1 MGKLTNRLPSLSL
14 KSEQKAN
21 MPPSA
26 AALREQIE
34 SVLAMRIP
42 AALSV
47 LPRSA
52 PELLPTGIAQ
62 VDTMLGGGVP
72 LGGVTEIIGPECSGR
87 STLVLSVLTGITGQG
102 ATAAYVDVSDAL
114 DPFSAAAMGVDLGRL
129 LWVRAGGS
137 EEVPRLPVTGKRPLE
152 VRTRS
157 MQDEKY
163 GRGGSH
169 PRTEMRGIEHA
180 VEELFQ
186 PNDNPEKTEIP
197 LFDYSPRCAE
207 SLRGRRA
214 TQSPMNR
221 QNVDRQTLTEH
232 VTQKKNTAT
241 EKSPDPRLRPF
252 QKSPRRRS
260 TAKEVWDRL
269 DQGLRATD
277 LLLNTGG
284 FRAIVIDMGDV
295 GPEQVRRV
303 PLASWYRFRLQAEKS
318 QAILLLVTQAACA
331 SSCASVVLRCLEAD
345 ERWQY
350 ANEASIGLPLLTGFR
365 YQIGADRKR
374 GRALESFHPCK
385 KKPVSAAETSWNSTT
400 LWTR

>member
-1 MGKLTNRLPSLSL
+1 M
-14 KSEQKAN
+14 
-21 MPPSA
+21 PSA

-52 PELLPTGIAQ
+52 PEFLPTGIAE
-62 VDTMLGGGVP
+62 VDALLGGGLP
-72 LGGVTEIIGPECSGR
+72 LGGVTEIIGPVCSGR
-87 STLVLSVLTGITGQG
+87 STLVLSFLASITGQG
-102 ATAAYVDVSDAL
+102 AAAAYVDVSDAL
-114 DPFSAAAMGVDLGRL
+114 DPLSAAAMGIDLGRL

-137 EEVPRLPVTGKRPLE
+137 EEIPRLPVTGKRPLE

-180 VEELFQ
+180 VEKLFQ
-186 PNDNPEKTEIP
+186 PKDNPENAEIP

-207 SLRGRRA
+207 ALRGRRA
-214 TQSPMNR
+214 SPSPGNS
-221 QNVDRQTLTEH
+221 QTRIEP
-232 VTQKKNTAT
+232 VIQQKYTAI
-241 EKSPDPRLRPF
+241 ERSADPKLRPF
-252 QKSPRRRS
+252 QKSRRHS
-260 TAKEVWDRL
+260 AAKEVWDRL
-269 DQGLRATD
+269 EQGLRATD

-284 FRAIVIDMGDV
+284 FRAIVVDMGDV
-295 GPEQVRRV
+295 GPDQARRV

-331 SSCASVVLRCLEAD
+331 SSCASVVLRCREAD

-350 ANEASIGLPLLTGFR
+350 ANELPIGLPLLTGFR
-365 YQIGADRKR
+365 YQVSADRKR
-374 GRALESFHPCK
+374 GSAQESFYLCK
-385 KKPVSAAETSWNSTT
+385 KKPVSVAETSWNGAT
-400 LWTR
+400 LWAR

>member
-1 MGKLTNRLPSLSL
+1 M
-14 KSEQKAN
+14 
-21 MPPSA
+21 PSA
-26 AALREQIE
+26 AAIREQIE

-52 PELLPTGIAQ
+52 PELLPTGIAE
-62 VDTMLGGGVP
+62 VDALLGGGLP

-87 STLVLSVLTGITGQG
+87 STLVLSVLAGITGQG
-102 ATAAYVDVSDAL
+102 AAAAYVDVSDAL
-114 DPFSAAAMGVDLGRL
+114 DPLSAAAMGVDLGRL

-137 EEVPRLPVTGKRPLE
+137 EEVPRLSVTDKQPLE

-180 VEELFQ
+180 VEKLFH
-186 PNDNPEKTEIP
+186 PKDNPENAEIP
-197 LFDYSPRCAE
+197 LVDYTPRCSE
-207 SLRGRRA
+207 SHRGRRTA
-214 TQSPMNR
+214 RSPIERQGIVR
-221 QNVDRQTLTEH
+221 QNAQLIQP
-232 VTQKKNTAT
+232 VTQKNNTAP
-241 EKSPDPRLRPF
+241 ERSPDPKLRPF
-252 QKSPRRRS
+252 QKSRRHS
-260 TAKEVWDRL
+260 TAKAVWDRL

-295 GPEQVRRV
+295 GPEQARRV

-318 QAILLLVTQAACA
+318 QAILLLVTQTACA
-331 SSCASVVLRCLEAD
+331 SSCASVVLRCVDAE

-350 ANEASIGLPLLTGFR
+350 ANEAPVGLTLLTGFR
-365 YQIGADRKR
+365 YQVSADRKR
-374 GRALESFHPCK
+374 GSAQESFYPCK
-385 KKPVSAAETSWNSTT
+385 KKPVSVSETSWNGTT
-400 LWTR
+400 LWAR

>member
-1 MGKLTNRLPSLSL
+1 M
-14 KSEQKAN
+14 
-21 MPPSA
+21 PSA
-26 AALREQIE
+26 AAIREQIE

-47 LPRSA
+47 LPCSA
-52 PELLPTGIAQ
+52 PELLPTGIDE
-62 VDTMLGGGVP
+62 VDTMLGGGLP
-72 LGGVTEIIGPECSGR
+72 LGGVTEIIGPLCSGR
-87 STLVLSVLTGITGQG
+87 STLVLSVLAGITGQG

-114 DPFSAAAMGVDLGRL
+114 DPLSAAAMGIDLGRL
-129 LWVRAGGS
+129 LWVRAGGA
-137 EEVPRLPVTGKRPLE
+137 EEVPSLPVTGNGPLE
-152 VRTRS
+152 ARTSS

-180 VEELFQ
+180 VEKLFQ
-186 PNDNPEKTEIP
+186 PKDNPENAEIP

-207 SLRGRRA
+207 SLRGRPASR
-214 TQSPMNR
+214 SPM
-221 QNVDRQTLTEH
+221 DRQTITEH
-232 VTQKKNTAT
+232 VTPKKNTVT
-241 EKSPDPRLRPF
+241 ERSAEPKLQPF
-252 QKSPRRRS
+252 HKPPRRS
-260 TAKEVWDRL
+260 AAKEVWDRL

-295 GPEQVRRV
+295 GPDQARRV
-303 PLASWYRFRLQAEKS
+303 PLTSWYRFRLQTEKS

-331 SSCASVVLRCLEAD
+331 SSCASVVLHCLEAD

-365 YQIGADRKR
+365 YQVSADRKR
-374 GRALESFHPCK
+374 GRAQESFHPCK
-385 KKPVSAAETSWNSTT
+385 KKPVSVAETSWNGTT
-400 LWTR
+400 LWAR

>member
-1 MGKLTNRLPSLSL
+1 M
-14 KSEQKAN
+14 
-21 MPPSA
+21 PSA

-52 PELLPTGIAQ
+52 PELLPTGIAE
-62 VDTMLGGGVP
+62 VDAMLGGGLP
-72 LGGVTEIIGPECSGR
+72 LGGVTEIIGPVCSGR
-87 STLVLSVLTGITGQG
+87 STLALSVLAGVTGQGAAGQG

-180 VEELFQ
+180 VKELFQ
-186 PNDNPEKTEIP
+186 PKDNPENAEIP

-232 VTQKKNTAT
+232 VTPKKNTVT
-241 EKSPDPRLRPF
+241 ERSSDPKLQPF
-252 QKSPRRRS
+252 QRSRRHS

-374 GRALESFHPCK
+374 GRTLESFHPCK
-385 KKPVSAAETSWNSTT
+385 KKPVSAAETFWNSTT

>member
-1 MGKLTNRLPSLSL
+1 MT
-14 KSEQKAN
+14 
-21 MPPSA
+21 SA
-26 AALREQIE
+26 AAIREQIE
-34 SVLAMRIP
+34 SALAMRIP

-52 PELLPTGIAQ
+52 PELLPTGIAE
-62 VDTMLGGGVP
+62 VDAMLGGGVP

-87 STLVLSVLTGITGQG
+87 STLVLSVLAGITGQG
-102 ATAAYVDVSDAL
+102 AAAAYVDVSDAL

-214 TQSPMNR
+214 AQSPMN
-221 QNVDRQTLTEH
+221 RQTLTEH
-232 VTQKKNTAT
+232 VTPKKNAAT

-252 QKSPRRRS
+252 HKSRRHS

-303 PLASWYRFRLQAEKS
+303 PWASWYRFRLQAEKS

-350 ANEASIGLPLLTGFR
+350 ANDASIGWPLFTGVLH
-365 YQIGADRKR
+365 QIGVRRKR
-374 GRALESFHPCK
+374 GRALESFHP
-385 KKPVSAAETSWNSTT
+385 
-400 LWTR
+400 

>member
-1 MGKLTNRLPSLSL
+1 M
-14 KSEQKAN
+14 
-21 MPPSA
+21 PSA

-52 PELLPTGIAQ
+52 PELLPTGIAE
-62 VDTMLGGGVP
+62 VDALLGGGLP
-72 LGGVTEIIGPECSGR
+72 LGGVTEIIGPVCSGR
-87 STLVLSVLTGITGQG
+87 STLALSVLAGITGQG
-102 ATAAYVDVSDAL
+102 AAAAYVDVSDAL
-114 DPFSAAAMGVDLGRL
+114 DPLSAAAVGVELGRL

-137 EEVPRLPVTGKRPLE
+137 EEIPRLPVTGKRPLE

-180 VEELFQ
+180 VEKLFQ
-186 PNDNPEKTEIP
+186 PKDNPENAEIP

-207 SLRGRRA
+207 AIRGRRA
-214 TQSPMNR
+214 APSPGES
-221 QNVDRQTLTEH
+221 QTLTEQ
-232 VTQKKNTAT
+232 VTQPKNTAT
-241 EKSPDPRLRPF
+241 ERSADPKLQPF
-252 QKSPRRRS
+252 HKFRRRS
-260 TAKEVWDRL
+260 AAKEIWDRL

-284 FRAIVIDMGDV
+284 FRAIVVDMGDV
-295 GPEQVRRV
+295 GPNQARRV

-331 SSCASVVLRCLEAD
+331 SSCASVVLRCREAD

-350 ANEASIGLPLLTGFR
+350 ANELPIGLPLLTGFR
-365 YQIGADRKR
+365 YQVSADRKR
-374 GRALESFHPCK
+374 GSAQESFYLCK
-385 KKPVSAAETSWNSTT
+385 KKPVSVAETSWNGA
-400 LWTR
+400 TRWAR

>member
-1 MGKLTNRLPSLSL
+1 M
-14 KSEQKAN
+14 
-21 MPPSA
+21 PSA
-26 AALREQIE
+26 AAIREQIE

-52 PELLPTGIAQ
+52 PELLPTGIAE
-62 VDTMLGGGVP
+62 VDTMLGGGLP
-72 LGGVTEIIGPECSGR
+72 LGGVTEIIGPVCSGR
-87 STLVLSVLTGITGQG
+87 STLVLSVLAGITGQG
-102 ATAAYVDVSDAL
+102 AAGAYVDVSDAL
-114 DPFSAAAMGVDLGRL
+114 DPLSAAAMGVDLGRL
-129 LWVRAGGS
+129 LWVRAGSS
-137 EEVPRLPVTGKRPLE
+137 EEIPRLSVTDKRPLE

-180 VEELFQ
+180 VEKLFQ
-186 PNDNPEKTEIP
+186 PKDNPENAEIP

-207 SLRGRRA
+207 SVRGRRVA
-214 TQSPMNR
+214 RFPMSY
-221 QNVDRQTLTEH
+221 QNVDRQTAQFTEP
-232 VTQKKNTAT
+232 VAQPKNIAT
-241 EKSPDPRLRPF
+241 ERSPDPKLRPF
-252 QKSPRRRS
+252 QKSERRS
-260 TAKEVWDRL
+260 AAKEVWDRL

-295 GPEQVRRV
+295 SPEQARRV
-303 PLASWYRFRLQAEKS
+303 PLASWYRFRLQTEKS

-350 ANEASIGLPLLTGFR
+350 ANEASIGLPLLTGFC
-365 YQIGADRKR
+365 YQVSADRKR
-374 GRALESFHPCK
+374 GSAQESFYLCK
-385 KKPVSAAETSWNSTT
+385 KKPVSVAETFWNGTT
-400 LWTR
+400 LWAR

>member
-1 MGKLTNRLPSLSL
+1 
-14 KSEQKAN
+14 
-21 MPPSA
+21 
-26 AALREQIE
+26 
-34 SVLAMRIP
+34 MRIP

-52 PELLPTGIAQ
+52 PELLPTGIAE
-62 VDTMLGGGVP
+62 VDTMLGGGLP
-72 LGGVTEIIGPECSGR
+72 LGGVTEIIGPVCSGR
-87 STLVLSVLTGITGQG
+87 STLVLSILAGITGQG
-102 ATAAYVDVSDAL
+102 AAAAYVDVSDAL
-114 DPFSAAAMGVDLGRL
+114 DPLSAAAMGVDLGRL
-129 LWVRAGGS
+129 LWVRAGSS
-137 EEVPRLPVTGKRPLE
+137 EEIPRLSVTDKRPLE

-180 VEELFQ
+180 VEKLFQ
-186 PNDNPEKTEIP
+186 PKDNPENAEIP

-207 SLRGRRA
+207 SVRGRRA
-214 TQSPMNR
+214 ARSLE
-221 QNVDRQTLTEH
+221 DSQTFTEP
-232 VTQKKNTAT
+232 VTRPKNTAT
-241 EKSPDPRLRPF
+241 ERSPDPKLRPF
-252 QKSPRRRS
+252 QKSGRRS
-260 TAKEVWDRL
+260 AAKEVWDRL

-295 GPEQVRRV
+295 SPEQARRV
-303 PLASWYRFRLQAEKS
+303 PLASWYRFRLQTEKS

-350 ANEASIGLPLLTGFR
+350 ANEASIGLPLLTGFC
-365 YQIGADRKR
+365 YQVSADRKR
-374 GRALESFHPCK
+374 GNAQASFHPCK
-385 KKPVSAAETSWNSTT
+385 KKPVSAAETSWNGAT
-400 LWTR
+400 LWAR

>member
-1 MGKLTNRLPSLSL
+1 M
-14 KSEQKAN
+14 
-21 MPPSA
+21 PSA
-26 AALREQIE
+26 AAIREQIE

-52 PELLPTGIAQ
+52 PELLPTGIAE
-62 VDTMLGGGVP
+62 VDAMLGGGLP
-72 LGGVTEIIGPECSGR
+72 LGGVTEIIGPVCSGR
-87 STLVLSVLTGITGQG
+87 STLALSVLAGVTGRGAAGQG
-102 ATAAYVDVSDAL
+102 AAAAYVDVSDAL

-152 VRTRS
+152 MRTRSMQDDS

-169 PRTEMRGIEHA
+169 PRTEMLGIEHA
-180 VEELFQ
+180 VEVLFQ
-186 PNDNPEKTEIP
+186 PKDHPENTEIP

-207 SLRGRRA
+207 SVRGRRA
-214 TQSPMNR
+214 AQSPMDR
-221 QNVDRQTLTEH
+221 QEMDRQGMDRQTAQFTEP
-232 VTQKKNTAT
+232 VIQQN
-241 EKSPDPRLRPF
+241 ERSSDPRLRPF
-252 QKSPRRRS
+252 HKPRHRS

-365 YQIGADRKR
+365 YRVGADRKR
-374 GRALESFHPCK
+374 GSVLESFHPCK
-385 KKPVSAAETSWNSTT
+385 KKPVSAAEASWNSTTNSTT

>member
-1 MGKLTNRLPSLSL
+1 M
-14 KSEQKAN
+14 
-21 MPPSA
+21 PSA
-26 AALREQIE
+26 AAIREQIE

-52 PELLPTGIAQ
+52 PELLPTGISE
-62 VDTMLGGGVP
+62 VDTMLGGGLP
-72 LGGVTEIIGPECSGR
+72 LGGVTEIIGPVCSGR
-87 STLVLSVLTGITGQG
+87 STLALSVLAGVTGQG
-102 ATAAYVDVSDAL
+102 AAGQGAAAAYVDVSDAL

-137 EEVPRLPVTGKRPLE
+137 EFV
-152 VRTRS
+152 
-157 MQDEKY
+157 
-163 GRGGSH
+163 
-169 PRTEMRGIEHA
+169 
-180 VEELFQ
+180 
-186 PNDNPEKTEIP
+186 
-197 LFDYSPRCAE
+197 
-207 SLRGRRA
+207 
-214 TQSPMNR
+214 
-221 QNVDRQTLTEH
+221 EH
-232 VTQKKNTAT
+232 VTQKKNAAT

-252 QKSPRRRS
+252 HKSRRHS
-260 TAKEVWDRL
+260 AAKEVWDRL

-331 SSCASVVLRCLEAD
+331 SSCASVVLRCVEAD

-350 ANEASIGLPLLTGFR
+350 ANESPIGLPLLTGFR

-374 GRALESFHPCK
+374 GSALESFHPCK

>member
-1 MGKLTNRLPSLSL
+1 
-14 KSEQKAN
+14 
-21 MPPSA
+21 
-26 AALREQIE
+26 
-34 SVLAMRIP
+34 
-42 AALSV
+42 
-47 LPRSA
+47 
-52 PELLPTGIAQ
+52 
-62 VDTMLGGGVP
+62 
-72 LGGVTEIIGPECSGR
+72 
-87 STLVLSVLTGITGQG
+87 
-102 ATAAYVDVSDAL
+102 
-114 DPFSAAAMGVDLGRL
+114 
-129 LWVRAGGS
+129 
-137 EEVPRLPVTGKRPLE
+137 
-152 VRTRS
+152 
-157 MQDEKY
+157 
-163 GRGGSH
+163 
-169 PRTEMRGIEHA
+169 MRGIEHA

-214 TQSPMNR
+214 AQSPMNR

-232 VTQKKNTAT
+232 VTPKKNAAT

-252 QKSPRRRS
+252 HKSRRHS

-350 ANEASIGLPLLTGFR
+350 ANEASIGWPLLTGFR

-374 GRALESFHPCK
+374 GSALESFHPCK
-385 KKPVSAAETSWNSTT
+385 KKPVSAAEASWNSTT

>member
-1 MGKLTNRLPSLSL
+1 M
-14 KSEQKAN
+14 
-21 MPPSA
+21 PSA

-34 SVLAMRIP
+34 SVLARRIP

-52 PELLPTGIAQ
+52 PELLPTGIAE
-62 VDTMLGGGVP
+62 VDAMLGGGLP
-72 LGGVTEIIGPECSGR
+72 LGGVTEIIGPVCSGR
-87 STLVLSVLTGITGQG
+87 STLALSVLAGITGRGAAGQG
-102 ATAAYVDVSDAL
+102 AAAAYVDVSDAL
-114 DPFSAAAMGVDLGRL
+114 DPFSAAAMGVDLGHL

-137 EEVPRLPVTGKRPLE
+137 EEVSRLPVTGKRPLE

-169 PRTEMRGIEHA
+169 PRTEMLGIEHA

-186 PNDNPEKTEIP
+186 PKDNPESAGIP

-214 TQSPMNR
+214 AQSLMNR
-221 QNVDRQTLTEH
+221 QNVDRQTLTEL
-232 VTQKKNTAT
+232 VTPKRNTAT
-241 EKSPDPRLRPF
+241 ERSSDPRLRPF
-252 QKSPRRRS
+252 HKSQRHS
-260 TAKEVWDRL
+260 TAKAGWNRL

-365 YQIGADRKR
+365 YRVGADRKR
-374 GRALESFHPCK
+374 GSALESFHPCK
-385 KKPVSAAETSWNSTT
+385 KKPVSVAETSWNSTT

>member
-1 MGKLTNRLPSLSL
+1 M
-14 KSEQKAN
+14 
-21 MPPSA
+21 PSA
-26 AALREQIE
+26 AAIREQIE

-47 LPRSA
+47 LSRSA
-52 PELLPTGIAQ
+52 PELLPTGIAE
-62 VDTMLGGGVP
+62 VDTMLGGGLP
-72 LGGVTEIIGPECSGR
+72 LGGVTEIMGPVCSGR
-87 STLVLSVLTGITGQG
+87 STLALSVLAGITGQG
-102 ATAAYVDVSDAL
+102 AAVAYVDVSDAL

-137 EEVPRLPVTGKRPLE
+137 EEVPSLPVTGKRPLE
-152 VRTRS
+152 VRRRS

-180 VEELFQ
+180 VEELF
-186 PNDNPEKTEIP
+186 PPKDNPENAEIP

-207 SLRGRRA
+207 SVRGRRVA
-214 TQSPMNR
+214 QSPMNR
-221 QNVDRQTLTEH
+221 QNVDRQTAQFTEPVIQQKNS
-232 VTQKKNTAT
+232 VT
-241 EKSPDPRLRPF
+241 ERSSDPRLQPF
-252 QKSPRRRS
+252 HKSRRHS
-260 TAKEVWDRL
+260 AAKEVWDRL
-269 DQGLRATD
+269 DQGLRAAG

-295 GPEQVRRV
+295 GPELARRV

-350 ANEASIGLPLLTGFR
+350 ANEASTGLPLLTGFR

-374 GRALESFHPCK
+374 GSALESFHPGK
-385 KKPVSAAETSWNSTT
+385 KKTVSAAEASWNSTA

>member
-1 MGKLTNRLPSLSL
+1 M
-14 KSEQKAN
+14 
-21 MPPSA
+21 
-26 AALREQIE
+26 
-34 SVLAMRIP
+34 LAMRIP

-52 PELLPTGIAQ
+52 PELLPTGIAE
-62 VDTMLGGGVP
+62 VDALLGGGLP

-87 STLVLSVLTGITGQG
+87 STLVLSVLAGITGQG
-102 ATAAYVDVSDAL
+102 AAAAYVDVSDAL
-114 DPFSAAAMGVDLGRL
+114 DPLSAAAMGVDLDRL

-137 EEVPRLPVTGKRPLE
+137 EEVPRLSVTDKQPLE

-180 VEELFQ
+180 VGKLFH
-186 PNDNPEKTEIP
+186 PKDNPEDAEIP
-197 LFDYSPRCAE
+197 LLDYSPRCAE
-207 SLRGRRA
+207 SVRGRRA
-214 TQSPMNR
+214 AWSPMSC
-221 QNVDRQTLTEH
+221 QNVDRQTAQPTEP
-232 VTQKKNTAT
+232 VTQPKNTAT
-241 EKSPDPRLRPF
+241 ERSPDPKLRPF
-252 QKSPRRRS
+252 QKSRRRS
-260 TAKEVWDRL
+260 AAREVWDRL

-295 GPEQVRRV
+295 GPEQARRV

-318 QAILLLVTQAACA
+318 QAILLLVTQTACA

-350 ANEASIGLPLLTGFR
+350 ANEASIGMPLLTGFR
-365 YQIGADRKR
+365 YRVGADCKR
-374 GRALESFHPCK
+374 GSAQASFHPCK
-385 KKPVSAAETSWNSTT
+385 KKPVSVAETSWNGTT
-400 LWTR
+400 LWAR

>member
-1 MGKLTNRLPSLSL
+1 M
-14 KSEQKAN
+14 
-21 MPPSA
+21 PSA
-26 AALREQIE
+26 AAIRDQIE

-42 AALSV
+42 AALSA

-87 STLVLSVLTGITGQG
+87 STLVLSVLAGITGQG
-102 ATAAYVDVSDAL
+102 AAAAYVDVSDAL

-137 EEVPRLPVTGKRPLE
+137 EF
-152 VRTRS
+152 
-157 MQDEKY
+157 
-163 GRGGSH
+163 
-169 PRTEMRGIEHA
+169 
-180 VEELFQ
+180 VE
-186 PNDNPEKTEIP
+186 P
-197 LFDYSPRCAE
+197 
-207 SLRGRRA
+207 
-214 TQSPMNR
+214 
-221 QNVDRQTLTEH
+221 
-232 VTQKKNTAT
+232 VTQKNNAAT
-241 EKSPDPRLRPF
+241 ERSPDPRLRPLH
-252 QKSPRRRS
+252 KSRRHS
-260 TAKEVWDRL
+260 TAKAVWDRL

-350 ANEASIGLPLLTGFR
+350 ANEASIGWPLLTGFR

-374 GRALESFHPCK
+374 GSALESFHPCK
-385 KKPVSAAETSWNSTT
+385 KKPVSAAEASWNSTT